1 MKSTEIILA
10 FATLVAIA
18 SCTQSTTPTCI
29 VEGNLTGLEGDGWVY
44 MTDMWNDGEVIDS
57 TEYHNGV
64 FRFEVSAEEP
74 TMVFLHADCFAHL
87 HRFFNDPGIITLT
100 GSAEDARKARVGGT
114 PMNDY
119 LLKMESKLNE
129 NLGEQSL
136 LKRMEACTEL
146 YTSALEENA
155 GNALSVRLIQQSTV
169 GFHPSILLEYINQLE
184 PYLKEKA
191 FTKELNDE
199 LERLLLVSPAIEGC
213 DVKPYYI
220 DMEYPDVNG
229 NMIKLSDVVN
239 NPKNRYVY
247 IDFWAT
253 WCGPCRMY
261 MESLA
266 KTYEKYKDNGFEV
279 YTVSCDTNTEA
290 WKKLVAEKDFGWID
304 VIGGMSMPEWKSYVV
319 TSVPTSI
326 LIDCSTGLIIG
337 RELYEDLLD
346 DKLKELLGAEQ
357 LEVRF

>member
-1 MKSTEIILA
+1 MKPTEIILA

-29 VEGNLTGLEGDGWVY
+29 VEGNMTGLDGDGWIY
-44 MTDMWNDGEVIDS
+44 MTDMWNEGEVIDS
-57 TEYHNGV
+57 TEYHDGV

-74 TMVFLHADCFAHL
+74 TMVFLHAGCFTEL
-87 HRFFNDPGIITLT
+87 HRFFNDTGRITLT
-100 GSAEDARKARVGGT
+100 GSADEARSARVGGT

-119 LLKMESKLNE
+119 LIAMEEKLNE
-129 NLGEQSL
+129 NMNEQSS
-136 LKRMEACTEL
+136 LKRMEKCTEL
-146 YTSALEENA
+146 YTSALEDNE
-155 GNALSVRLIQQSTV
+155 GNALSVTLIQQSTF
-169 GFHPSILLEYINQLE
+169 GFHPSILLEYFDQLE

-191 FTKELNDE
+191 FTKELQDE
-199 LERLLLVSPAIEGC
+199 LERLLPVSPVIEGC

-229 NMIKLSDVVN
+229 DLIKLSDVVN

-253 WCGPCRMY
+253 WCGPCRMS
-261 MESLA
+261 MEFLTE
-266 KTYEKYKDNGFEV
+266 TYKKYKDNGFEV

-290 WKKLVAEKDFGWID
+290 WRKLVTEQDFGWID

-319 TSVPTSI
+319 KGVPTSI

-337 RELYEDLLD
+337 RELYGDLLD
-346 DKLKELLGAEQ
+346 AKLNEYMSPRKE
-357 LEVRF
+357 

>member
-1 MKSTEIILA
+1 MCRNVLFLA
-10 FATLVAIA
+10 LTVMGIV
-18 SCTQSTTPTCI
+18 SCKPVCT

-74 TMVFLHADCFAHL
+74 TMVFLHAGCFTHL
-87 HRFFNDPGIITLT
+87 HRFFNDSGTITLT

-129 NLGEQSL
+129 NMGEQSL

-155 GNALSVRLIQQSTV
+155 GNALSVRLIKESTL
-169 GFHPSILLEYINQLE
+169 GFHPSILLEYIDQLE

-290 WKKLVAEKDFGWID
+290 WKKLVAEKDFGWIN

-319 TSVPTSI
+319 TGVPTSI

-346 DKLKELLGAEQ
+346 DKLKELLGAE
-357 LEVRF
+357 

>member
-1 MKSTEIILA
+1 MKPTKIILA
-10 FATLVAIA
+10 ITTLVAMA
-18 SCTQSTTPTCI
+18 SCTQTSTPTCI
-29 VEGNLTGLEGDGWVY
+29 VEGNLTGLEGDGWIY

-57 TEYHNGV
+57 TEYHDGV

-74 TMVFLHADCFAHL
+74 TMVFLHAGCFAHL
-87 HRFFNDPGIITLT
+87 HKFFNDPGTITLT
-100 GSAEDARKARVGGT
+100 GSAEEARITRVGGT

-119 LLKMESKLNE
+119 LIAMEEKLSE
-129 NLGEQSL
+129 SMVEQSL
-136 LKRMEACTEL
+136 MERMEKCTEL
-146 YTSALEENA
+146 YTSALEDND
-155 GNALSVRLIQQSTV
+155 GNALSVMLIQQSTL
-169 GFHPSILLEYINQLE
+169 GFHPSILLDYMDQLE
-184 PYLKEKA
+184 SYLKEKA
-191 FTKELNDE
+191 FTKKVKDE

-220 DMEYPDVNG
+220 DMEYPDVDG
-229 NMIKLSDVVN
+229 NKIKLSDIVN

-266 KTYEKYKDNGFEV
+266 ETYKKYKDKGFEV
-279 YTVSCDTNTEA
+279 YAVSCDTNAES
-290 WKKLVAEKDFGWID
+290 WKKLVTDNSFGWID

-319 TSVPTSI
+319 AGVPTSI

-337 RELYEDLLD
+337 RELYEDMLDAKLEMLL
-346 DKLKELLGAEQ
+346 
-357 LEVRF
+357 

>member
-1 MKSTEIILA
+1 MKPTEIILA

-100 GSAEDARKARVGGT
+100 GSAEDARKGRVGGT

-129 NLGEQSL
+129 NMGEQSH

-155 GNALSVRLIQQSTV
+155 GNALSVRCYKNLHLFLGPTIATDCFGLHLGI
-169 GFHPSILLEYINQLE
+169 GF
-184 PYLKEKA
+184 
-191 FTKELNDE
+191 
-199 LERLLLVSPAIEGC
+199 
-213 DVKPYYI
+213 
-220 DMEYPDVNG
+220 
-229 NMIKLSDVVN
+229 
-239 NPKNRYVY
+239 
-247 IDFWAT
+247 
-253 WCGPCRMY
+253 
-261 MESLA
+261 
-266 KTYEKYKDNGFEV
+266 
-279 YTVSCDTNTEA
+279 
-290 WKKLVAEKDFGWID
+290 
-304 VIGGMSMPEWKSYVV
+304 
-319 TSVPTSI
+319 
-326 LIDCSTGLIIG
+326 
-337 RELYEDLLD
+337 
-346 DKLKELLGAEQ
+346 
-357 LEVRF
+357 